1 MGALDP
7 AIVDQ
12 LQALARAGN
21 SQLLDR
27 LQASFTR
34 DTPLRVQALRAA
46 VAAGDAEAVA
56 FNAHTLK
63 GSAANLG
70 ATEMVETCVQ
80 IEATSPDA
88 RPGSS
93 NRCSGSSSG
102 KRSGRKPRSRA
113 WPTRPRQRGGGGRC
127 ASCRR
132 RSESTR

>member
-7 AIVDQ
+7 TIVDQ

-34 DTPLRVQALRAA
+34 DTPLRLQALRAA
-46 VAAGDAEAVA
+46 VAARDAEAVA

-70 ATEMVETCVQ
+70 ATEMVATCVQ
-80 IEATSPDA
+80 IEASSPDA
-88 RPGSS
+88 GPAELEALLTELEQGAL
-93 NRCSGSSSG
+93 
-102 KRSGRKPRSRA
+102 RA
-113 WPTRPRQRGGGGRC
+113 QTALARL
-127 ASCRR
+127 ADAA
-132 RSESTR
+132 